1 MFNLED
7 GNIVEVADAGGLT
20 VDENGAVTSTSTT
33 SLELPPY
40 SVRVGLAIN
49 F

>member
-1 MFNLED
+1 MFHLED
-7 GNIVEVADAGGLT
+7 GNIVEVADASGLA
-20 VDENGAVTSTSTT
+20 VDDNGDVTSTSTT